1 MAVVVSGR
9 IVVYEAI
16 LFSIHSLQEN
26 LNQEKARL
34 VRDNSET
41 FTAAEATVKKKRNQL
56 QLYKKP
62 VIRYL
67 PGRNRFLVCRKKPV
81 IQETSYQIS
90 VGAEEK
96 KQITNLRET
105 SYQICVTGRGRK
117 RKQNTEVQEHKQIFG
132 NLW

>member
-1 MAVVVSGR
+1 MCSGSGSGR

-16 LFSIHSLQEN
+16 LFSIYSQKEN
-26 LNQEKARL
+26 PNQEEARL

-41 FTAAEATVKKKRNQL
+41 FTAAEATVKKRRN
-56 QLYKKP
+56 QLYKKT

-90 VGAEEK
+90 VGAEVK
-96 KQITNLRET
+96 KKITDLQET
-105 SYQICVTGRGRK
+105 SYQISVRGRK
-117 RKQNTEVQEHKQIFG
+117 RKQNTDVQEHKQISG
-132 NLW
+132 STV